1 MAITTFIPEL
11 WSARLLYAL
20 DNAHIAANLVN
31 RDYEGLIRQQGD
43 TVHINTIGP
52 VTVDEYTRN
61 TDIDDPE
68 VLTTTEQTLVIDQAK
83 YFNFQVDDVDA
94 AQSNGDLMDAAMAR
108 AAYALNDASDAYL
121 LSVIASGA
129 DSGNVIGS
137 SAAVSLTASNVYE
150 NIVALRT
157 KLDKANVP
165 TSGRFVVVPPEVYA
179 LLLLDDRFVKATDAG
194 TANATLLNGEV
205 GRVAGF
211 TVYMS
216 NNTPYATETW
226 SIPAGVAAA
235 TTYAEQIVSTEAY
248 RLEKRFADAVK
259 GLHVYGAKVTDGKQ
273 LAVLK
278 AKVANPYLS
287 ARLSGLT
294 IGALTLDPTF
304 DGGVTEYTAT
314 TTNATNTITATAED
328 EAAEISIL
336 NGETPVMN
344 GSTATWS
351 DGANTVK
358 ITVKNGATQEVY
370 TVTVTKNGA

>member
-52 VTVDEYTRN
+52 VTVDDYTRN

-278 AKVANPYLS
+278 AKVANP
-287 ARLSGLT
+287 
-294 IGALTLDPTF
+294 
-304 DGGVTEYTAT
+304 
-314 TTNATNTITATAED
+314 
-328 EAAEISIL
+328 
-336 NGETPVMN
+336 
-344 GSTATWS
+344 
-351 DGANTVK
+351 
-358 ITVKNGATQEVY
+358 
-370 TVTVTKNGA
+370 